1 MDTDLVDD
9 DDDDD
14 FSDRSTVAE
23 RITLK
28 KYLFLPSGRFFWEV
42 DSRKNKTSYYVDNA
56 LTFCSC
62 KGFYYNYNRK
72 KCYHLSE
79 VSDCIGK
86 SNYKIAL
93 YGDEYLDQV
102 FRRIILQI
110 ISDS

>member
-1 MDTDLVDD
+1 MDN
-9 DDDDD
+9 D
-14 FSDRSTVAE
+14 FIDNNDFLDKSLTAE

-28 KYLFLPSGRFFWEV
+28 KHLFFPSGLFMWEIQ
-42 DSRKNKTSYYVDNA
+42 SRKNDTSYYVDPA

-79 VSDCIGK
+79 VSDCIEN
-86 SNYKIAL
+86 SNYTISI
-93 YGDEYLDQV
+93 YEDEYFDQV
-102 FRRIILQI
+102 VKRIVLQI